1 MMKLFEAGQ
10 EITTKIAGIS
20 GDYIF
25 LDLNA
30 KSEGILDRSEFAK
43 EDGSTAVQV
52 GDTVSVFFLK
62 EENGELYFTT
72 KIDSKKADAALIENA
87 WKSGIPIDGH
97 VEKEI
102 KGGFEVKIGGARAF
116 CPYSQMGYRQKE
128 DSSFYIGKTL
138 PFIIREYR
146 DSGRSLLVS
155 NRAYMEAEEK
165 KKREAMRSVLVPG
178 ACMTATVQAIEPFG
192 AFVDIGGVRALLPV
206 SELSFSRVE
215 NPAELLSVGQEIR
228 VSVLK
233 ADWEHDRISVSM
245 KALAD
250 DPWSHAAQKYTAG
263 SQWTGRVARAAEFG
277 LFVEL
282 EPGIDGLVHVSELEH
297 DGRSGPLRKRYA
309 AGEKIAVAVK
319 SVDTEKKRISLAA
332 ASAREENTYADSYL
346 AQQKHDDGE
355 TYNPFAAL
363 LAKKK

>member
-1 MMKLFEAGQ
+1 MKLFEAGQ

-165 KKREAMRSVLVPG
+165 TFALKENISIPYITLRALS
-178 ACMTATVQAIEPFG
+178 
-192 AFVDIGGVRALLPV
+192 VDIGY
-206 SELSFSRVE
+206 
-215 NPAELLSVGQEIR
+215 
-228 VSVLK
+228 
-233 ADWEHDRISVSM
+233 DC
-245 KALAD
+245 
-250 DPWSHAAQKYTAG
+250 
-263 SQWTGRVARAAEFG
+263 
-277 LFVEL
+277 
-282 EPGIDGLVHVSELEH
+282 PGYGGDF
-297 DGRSGPLRKRYA
+297 
-309 AGEKIAVAVK
+309 GEKIRAVMKDGSEMTLMAQWCGLDFVRYFPD
-319 SVDTEKKRISLAA
+319 SPMMIDQVDHLIFEDGTVIP
-332 ASAREENTYADSYL
+332 AS
-346 AQQKHDDGE
+346 
-355 TYNPFAAL
+355 
-363 LAKKK
+363 